1 MLSVFLKRVLPFALT
16 LLVGIA
22 LGGFTNLFRTQTFE
36 TKGYLRTY
44 TPPRRGGC
52 AKKFDRLVLG
62 DGSAGR
68 LVSIQRQTDDGS
80 WVPTRPVGPEIYELT
95 TRPAVIRS
103 RPEALYTDEAQ
114 RDGVSGTVMLE
125 ATLAPDGRVTDI
137 QPRWQLSGGLTTRAV
152 EAARQLEFLP
162 ALRNERPVAQ
172 RILLEYRFER

>member
-22 LGGFTNLFRTQTFE
+22 LGGFANLFRTQTSE
-36 TKGYLRTY
+36 TNWAISTRPAYEG
-44 TPPRRGGC
+44 RRGC
-52 AKKFDRLVLG
+52 SKRFMY
-62 DGSAGR
+62 SASNVGR

-80 WVPTRPVGPEIYELT
+80 WVPTRPVGPEIYEMT

-103 RPEALYTDEAQ
+103 RPEAFYTEEA
-114 RDGVSGTVMLE
+114 RREGVSGTVMLE

-137 QPRWQLSGGLTTRAV
+137 QPRWQLTGGLTTRAV

-162 ALRNERPVAQ
+162 ALRNNRPVAQ